1 MAGIARTG
9 ASIRVFGEDLDP
21 VEVTGLLGAE
31 PTHQSRK
38 GDVRASGFIQQQ
50 GAWRLR
56 APEREPGDLEGQLR
70 DLLSALTDDLAI
82 WRDLG
87 ARYRVDV
94 FCSLMMEATNEGLS
108 LSPSL
113 QALLA
118 ERGLSLGLDIYTAE
132 QPQNRD

>member
-1 MAGIARTG
+1 MAGIARTR

-21 VEVTGLLGAE
+21 AEVTELLGAE

-38 GDVRASGFIQQQ
+38 GDIRPSGFIVQQ
-50 GAWRLR
+50 GSWRLQ
-56 APEREPGDLEGQLR
+56 APEQEPGDLEGQVR
-70 DLLSALTDDLAI
+70 GLLSVLTDNLAI

-94 FCSLMMEATNEGLS
+94 FCGLMMEATNEGLS

-132 QPQNRD
+132 QPQNRG